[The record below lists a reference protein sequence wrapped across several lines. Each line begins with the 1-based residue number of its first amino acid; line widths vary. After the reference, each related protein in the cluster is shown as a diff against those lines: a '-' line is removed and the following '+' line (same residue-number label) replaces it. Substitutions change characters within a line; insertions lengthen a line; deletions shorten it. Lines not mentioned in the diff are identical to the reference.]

1 MILAFPMIL
10 LVLVAYNAVVFSNGI
25 AQLGHVVLSINM
37 TSGALWSLTV
47 SDILITAALFLL
59 FIEVLKATRTGA
71 GTILDH
77 LLSTL
82 VFIACLVEFIIVREA
97 ATGTFFLIMVIAFI
111 DVVAGYSVSIR
122 SARRDL
128 AVGYGGQGL

>member
-10 LVLVAYNAVVFSNGI
+10 LVLVAYNAVVFSNGV

-82 VFIACLVEFIIVREA
+82 VFIACLVEFIIVRQA

>member
-10 LVLVAYNAVVFSNGI
+10 LVLVAYNAVVFTNGI

-122 SARRDL
+122 SARRAL
-128 AVGYGGQGL
+128 SVGYGGQGV

>member
-10 LVLVAYNAVVFSNGI
+10 LVLVAYNAVVFTNGV

-82 VFIACLVEFIIVREA
+82 VFVACLVEFIIVRQA

>member
-1 MILAFPMIL
+1 MLLAFPMIL
-10 LVLVAYNAVVFSNGI
+10 LVLVAYNAVVFSNGV

-47 SDILITAALFLL
+47 SDLLITAALFLL

-82 VFIACLVEFIIVREA
+82 VFVACLVEFIIVRQA

-128 AVGYGGQGL
+128 AVGYGGQGI

>member
-1 MILAFPMIL
+1 MIFAFPMIL
-10 LVLVAYNAVVFSNGI
+10 LVLIGYNAVVFTSGVQ
-25 AQLGHVVLSINM
+25 QLGHVILSINM

-47 SDILITAALFLL
+47 SDMLISAALFLL

-97 ATGTFFLIMVIAFI
+97 ATSTFFLIMVIAFI

>member
-1 MILAFPMIL
+1 MIFAFPMIL
-10 LVLVAYNAVVFSNGI
+10 LVLIAYNAIVFTNGV

-47 SDILITAALFLL
+47 SEILITAALFLL

-97 ATGTFFLIMVIAFI
+97 ATSTFFLIMVIAFI

>member
-1 MILAFPMIL
+1 MIFAFPMIL
-10 LVLVAYNAVVFSNGI
+10 LVLIGYNAVVFTSGVQ
-25 AQLGHVVLSINM
+25 QLGHVLLSINM
-37 TSGALWSLTV
+37 TSGALWTLTV
-47 SDILITAALFLL
+47 SDVLITAGLFLL

-82 VFIACLVEFIIVREA
+82 VFIACLVEFIIVRQA
-97 ATGTFFLIMVIAFI
+97 ATSTFFLIMVIAFI

-128 AVGYGGQGL
+128 AVGYGGQL

>member
-10 LVLVAYNAVVFSNGI
+10 LVLVAYNAVVFTNGI
-25 AQLGHVVLSINM
+25 AQLGHEVLSINM

-82 VFIACLVEFIIVREA
+82 VFIACLVEFIIVRQA
-97 ATGTFFLIMVIAFI
+97 ATSTFFIIMVIAFI

>member
-1 MILAFPMIL
+1 MILAFPMML
-10 LVLVAYNAVVFSNGI
+10 LVLVAYNAVVFSNGVT
-25 AQLGHVVLSINM
+25 QLGHVVVSINM

-82 VFIACLVEFIIVREA
+82 VFIACLVEFIIVRQA
-97 ATGTFFLIMVIAFI
+97 ATSTFFIIMVIAFI

>member
-1 MILAFPMIL
+1 MFLAFPFIL
-10 LVLVAYNAVVFSNGI
+10 LIFLAYNAIVFTQGVAALNDVI
-25 AQLGHVVLSINM
+25 LSVNM
-37 TSGALWSLTV
+37 VSGSIWNLTV
-47 SDILITAALFLL
+47 SDLLITAALILL
-59 FIEVLKATRTGA
+59 FIEVIKATRTGA

-82 VFIACLVEFIIVREA
+82 VFIACLVEFIIVGQA
-97 ATGTFFLIMVIAFI
+97 STSTFFIIMVIAFI

-128 AVGYGGQGL
+128 AVGYGGEGL

>member
-10 LVLVAYNAVVFSNGI
+10 LVLVAYNAVVFTNGV

-82 VFIACLVEFIIVREA
+82 VFIACLVEFIIIRQA

>member
-1 MILAFPMIL
+1 MIFAFPMIL
-10 LVLVAYNAVVFSNGI
+10 LVLIGYNAVVFTSGVG
-25 AQLGHVVLSINM
+25 QLGHVVLSINM

-47 SDILITAALFLL
+47 SDVLITAALFLL

-97 ATGTFFLIMVIAFI
+97 ATSTFFLIMVIAFI

>member
-1 MILAFPMIL
+1 MIFAFPMIL
-10 LVLVAYNAVVFSNGI
+10 LVLIAYNAIVFTNGV

-37 TSGALWSLTV
+37 SSGALWSLTV
-47 SDILITAALFLL
+47 SEILITAALFLL

-97 ATGTFFLIMVIAFI
+97 ATSTFFLIMVIAFI

>member
-10 LVLVAYNAVVFSNGI
+10 LVLVAYNAVVFTNGVS
-25 AQLGHVVLSINM
+25 QLGHVVLSINM

-47 SDILITAALFLL
+47 SDILITAALVLL
-59 FIEVLKATRTGA
+59 FIEVLKATRTGT

-128 AVGYGGQGL
+128 SVGYGGQGV

>member
-1 MILAFPMIL
+1 MIFAFPMIL
-10 LVLVAYNAVVFSNGI
+10 LVLIGYNAVVFTSGVQ
-25 AQLGHVVLSINM
+25 QLGHVLLSINM

-47 SDILITAALFLL
+47 SDVLITAALVLL

-97 ATGTFFLIMVIAFI
+97 ATSTFFLIMVIAFI